1 MRCPGLTVLTSVG
14 LPLFRDL
21 LVRSTAANKR
31 MVSSRSHPEIIQ
43 DLFSWCP
50 IWREFYLIFFLKKQ
64 ARRLL
69 GIGLALMAVPCL
81 LLLASL
87 QNPAIELVGI
97 LLVSAVILLGLPGL
111 PLVALAGGVLVARA
125 ID

>member
-1 MRCPGLTVLTSVG
+1 
-14 LPLFRDL
+14 
-21 LVRSTAANKR
+21 
-31 MVSSRSHPEIIQ
+31 MVSHLAEI
-43 DLFSWCP
+43 S
-50 IWREFYLIFFLKKQ
+50 LICFLKKQ

-81 LLLASL
+81 LLLTSL
-87 QNPAIELVGI
+87 QNQAIELVGL

-111 PLVALAGGVLVARA
+111 PFVALAAGVLVARA

>member
-1 MRCPGLTVLTSVG
+1 M
-14 LPLFRDL
+14 
-21 LVRSTAANKR
+21 
-31 MVSSRSHPEIIQ
+31 SHLAGI
-43 DLFSWCP
+43 
-50 IWREFYLIFFLKKQ
+50 YLICFLKKQ

-111 PLVALAGGVLVARA
+111 PLVALAAGVLVARA